1 LKNESPIERRILD
14 YLKAH
19 PGAQDTMRGIVEWWL
34 PKQRIAETMSEVET
48 ALSKLVAT
56 GQLVAHRGPDGQV
69 FYHLG
74 SNAADK
80 DRKPE

>member
-1 LKNESPIERRILD
+1 
-14 YLKAH
+14 
-19 PGAQDTMRGIVEWWL
+19 MRGIVEWWL
-34 PKQRIAETMSEVET
+34 PKQRITETVSEVET

-74 SNAADK
+74 SHATDK
-80 DRKPE
+80 NGEPE